1 MTGFMEYSITCSKD
15 SMKRIITW
23 MEDKLTCYISH
34 NNRLNGY
41 IVFIIHF
48 LLQIL
53 VYFVLLTSPIHSTC
67 FYLAFSV
74 WAIIILSNFYFKG
87 CILLKLERYLW
98 NTKTW
103 YGPLYMCCDT
113 CDISTTTVN
122 NFFICRQ
129 LAMITLVF
137 MRILFY

>member
-1 MTGFMEYSITCSKD
+1 MTDFMKYCTTCSKD
-15 SMKRIITW
+15 NIKQIITW
-23 MEDKLTCYISH
+23 VADNLKSYISP
-34 NNRLNGY
+34 NNQLNGF

-53 VYFVLLTSPIHSTC
+53 VYFILLTYPIHSIC
-67 FYLAFSV
+67 FYIAFCV
-74 WAIIILSNFYFKG
+74 WVIIIMSNFYFKG
-87 CILLKLERYLW
+87 CILLRLERYLW

-103 YGPLYMCCDT
+103 YGPIYLFCDT
-113 CDISTTTVN
+113 CNMSHNTIN

-129 LAMITLVF
+129 LIVVTLVF